1 MLSSEQPGEAEAA
14 RRKLLEHLA
23 SHRLSLTDVAMRLGD
38 RSPKPSFI
46 QGAREMNL
54 ERLLAIARDARQEA
68 EREAAH
74 ARLRMEDLQAS
85 LQRATADAAYAWQ
98 SRAQMRFRSTLAWAM
113 AGFCILF
120 VLVTRLPG
128 LLKPSGATIRTE
140 QPAVLH
146 PQASDEVLRP
156 AAGERVGTVL
166 VQDLAIRLTPYDNAG
181 VRAFLNQGMRVVIE
195 RQSRVGIE
203 TWLQIRSVTG
213 NGWVRASDVLH

>member
-1 MLSSEQPGEAEAA
+1 MLASEQPGEADAA

-23 SHRLSLTDVAMRLGD
+23 AHRLSLTDVAIRLGD

-68 EREAAH
+68 EREVAH
-74 ARLRMEDLQAS
+74 SRLRMDELQAS

-98 SRAQMRFRSTLAWAM
+98 SRAQMRFRAALAWVA
-113 AGFCILF
+113 AAFCALF
-120 VLVTRLPG
+120 VLVSHLPG
-128 LLKPSGATIRTE
+128 MLRPVGATIRTD
-140 QPAVLH
+140 QPQVLH
-146 PQASDEVLRP
+146 PQASEDALRP

-203 TWLQIRSVTG
+203 NWLEIRSVTG